1 MAYFIYKLVVVSERM
16 QQQADSRIPS
26 SCQVLRGMPHHAGT
40 GILELADVACHV
52 RSLPLVKYY
61 AACCGVLRTVCL

>member
-1 MAYFIYKLVVVSERM
+1 MAYIIYKLVVVIERM
-16 QQQADSRIPS
+16 QQQANSRIS
-26 SCQVLRGMPHHAGT
+26 AGMPHHTGT
-40 GILELADVACHV
+40 GRLELADVACHV